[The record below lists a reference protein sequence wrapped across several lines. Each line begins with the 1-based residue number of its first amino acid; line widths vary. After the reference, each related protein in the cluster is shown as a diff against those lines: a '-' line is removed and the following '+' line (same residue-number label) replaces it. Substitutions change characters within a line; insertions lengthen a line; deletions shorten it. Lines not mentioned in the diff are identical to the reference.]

1 MKIKNIL
8 SASFLLSISMNANA
22 QVNFIQEGS
31 PVFVQVDP
39 ASGATIE
46 FPMPVKMVP
55 VMPKYFD
62 IKPQKY
68 TQDIGPGQP
77 KTQADNVTVFSVSP
91 NSHKQDS
98 AIFLLSNGKSIQIN
112 FIPSTLNVA
121 DSFYQLK
128 YSNNSNNSYVSNA
141 KFFLS
146 DEKSLMISMLKDDV
160 KYGQKKVLENL
171 EIKEYP
177 ELEFKL
183 VRTYDSNK
191 MQGYVIKIK
200 NKTNKIIQINPTVL
214 KIGNPNSIVMIQNDH
229 DTMDSCEKNSD
240 PNPTGTGCFSILRL
254 VVKNQSNINAMTLS
268 DETKMPFLVQQK
280 SKNEVK

>member
-8 SASFLLSISMNANA
+8 SVLFLVSVSLKSNA
-22 QVNFIQEGS
+22 QINFIQEGS

-39 ASGATIE
+39 SAGATIE
-46 FPMPVKMVP
+46 FPFPVKMIP

-68 TQDIGPGQP
+68 SQDMGSSQP
-77 KTQADNVTVFSVSP
+77 KSQADDVTVFSVAP
-91 NSHKQDS
+91 NSRKQDS
-98 AIFLLSNGKSIQIN
+98 AIFLLSSGKSIQVN
-112 FIPSTLNVA
+112 FIPSLSNVQ
-121 DSFYQLK
+121 DPFYQLK
-128 YSNNSNNSYVSNA
+128 YSNNLNNNYVSNA

-146 DEKSLMISMLKDDV
+146 DEKNLMISMLKDDV
-160 KYGQKKVLENL
+160 KYGQKKVIENL
-171 EIKEYP
+171 EIQEYP
-177 ELEFKL
+177 EFEFKL

-200 NKTNKIIQINPTVL
+200 NKTNKILQINPTVL

-229 DTMDSCEKNSD
+229 DTLDSCEKNSD
-240 PNPTGTGCFSILRL
+240 PNPTGTGCFTILRL
-254 VVKNQSNINAMTLS
+254 VVKNQSNITAMTLN
-268 DETKMPFLVQQK
+268 DDTKIPFLVQQK